1 MVASAPLLALLLF
14 GDTPPVKASPIEV
27 WAGHQILRGKR
38 HLPLYGDVPVETQN
52 YLVAKVQHRGDRIE
66 FHQYFCRVEPQ
77 PVEGVTVALSHAG
90 VARMPASTVVV
101 DVASDGGVKIAPWDV
116 AWASEDLD
124 GDGKPGA
131 TFTVAGTLCSGDVY
145 VASQS
150 HYTIERAQLDGLG
163 LSGEL
168 KVEQKQHIL
177 GARGLCLQA
186 MAGDSTESQHGTF
199 AYAPVL
205 PDTTCQSL
213 AGKPWPVK
221 AQRRPDEPVHRSG
234 NPGRVR
240 KGAPP
245 VLP

>member
-1 MVASAPLLALLLF
+1 
-14 GDTPPVKASPIEV
+14 V

-52 YLVAKVQHRGDRIE
+52 YLVAKVQHRGGGIE
-66 FHQYFCRVEPQ
+66 LRQYFCRVEPQ
-77 PVEGVTVALSHAG
+77 PVEGVTVALSPAG
-90 VARMPASTVVV
+90 VARMPASTVAV
-101 DVASDGGVKIAPWDV
+101 DVASDGGVKIAPWNV
-116 AWASEDLD
+116 AWASEDMD

-131 TFTVAGTLCSGDVY
+131 TFTVGGTFCSGDVY
-145 VASQS
+145 VASES
-150 HYTIERAQLDGLG
+150 HYTVERAQLDGHG
-163 LSGEL
+163 LSGEF

-199 AYAPVL
+199 AYSPVL
-205 PDTTCQSL
+205 PGTTCQSL

-221 AQRRPDEPVHRSG
+221 AQRRPDKPAHRSG
-234 NPGRVR
+234 NSGRVPQ
-240 KGAPP
+240 GAPP